1 MKTWKL
7 GRLAVLCCLLAASP
21 YGLASDGG
29 TTTLTITGNIV
40 EPECEINDN
49 QQIVVN
55 FGEVLTTRIDGANY
69 ETPIVYTLKCT
80 NLLRNTLKINLKGN
94 GASFNGQLFTTDV
107 TGLGIKVYD
116 ASKTTIAPNSGVVSF
131 TYAENKA
138 PALYAVPVMQ
148 TNASLPDGA
157 FNGSATMVFSYQ

>member
-7 GRLAVLCCLLAASP
+7 GRLAVLCCLIAASP

-55 FGEVLTTRIDGANY
+55 FGEV
-69 ETPIVYTLKCT
+69 
-80 NLLRNTLKINLKGN
+80 
-94 GASFNGQLFTTDV
+94 
-107 TGLGIKVYD
+107 YD
-116 ASKTTIAPNSGVVSF
+116 ASKTTIAPNSGVLSF
-131 TYAENKA
+131 TYAENKP

>member
-7 GRLAVLCCLLAASP
+7 GRIAALCCLIAAP
-21 YGLASDGG
+21 LYGLASDGG
-29 TTTLTITGNIV
+29 TTTLNITGNIV
-40 EPECEINDN
+40 QPDCEINNN

-55 FGEVLTTRIDGANY
+55 FGEVLITRIDGANY

-80 NLLRNTLKINLKGN
+80 DLIRNTLKINLKGN
-94 GASFNGQLFTTDV
+94 GTPFNSQLFTTDV

-116 ASKTTIAPNSGVVSF
+116 ASKTTIAPNTGVLSF
-131 TYAENKA
+131 TYADNNP